1 MKKPDNEYIFFQ
13 PDKGNPKSGAAIL
26 IQSEIEKY
34 AEQNEVR
41 MLSFAN
47 VIIEGKMLFASII
60 LEEDFSR
67 IYGISILLEEN
78 STELFRSEI
87 PEKDKVYEK
96 KVLEIIKSFRNRRM
110 MQDVFMWSEPKNNP
124 SQL

>member
-1 MKKPDNEYIFFQ
+1 M
-13 PDKGNPKSGAAIL
+13 

-110 MQDVFMWSEPKNNP
+110 MQDVFMWSEPKNSP